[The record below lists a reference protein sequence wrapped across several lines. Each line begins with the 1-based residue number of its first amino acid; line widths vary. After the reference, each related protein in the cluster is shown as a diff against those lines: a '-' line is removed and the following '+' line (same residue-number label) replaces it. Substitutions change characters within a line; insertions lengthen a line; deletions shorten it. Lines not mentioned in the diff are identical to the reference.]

1 MKTLILASA
10 LLLGSAAQAE
20 VRAVFVGIDKYA
32 HGSAQPPSLRFAD
45 LSGAVADTRRI
56 REALARSHGLAV
68 GAMPDD
74 GNCQSQSPT
83 ALTLINRCATKAA
96 ILAAW
101 QQQLAASKAGD
112 TLLLYFAGHGSRFIN
127 EDGSQASGFNSTLMP
142 HDARRPQ
149 ATEVTDII
157 DTETR
162 TFINLATSRGV
173 NVVTW
178 FDSCNSGT
186 ASRDGNSASRSAPPM
201 RVGVRLEKTRD
212 PNVYG
217 KLGAYRVH
225 LAGAADG
232 QDATEVGQVGAR
244 AGRFTTAL
252 AKAIT
257 DTPQASFAD
266 LAARVVEEVT
276 RDSGGRQVPHAEGAL
291 RASLGGPEIKAAT
304 FDVVVDGSRLVMA
317 GGRLTGVTKGSRFA
331 LFTTTG
337 EALGGGSGIKAR
349 AVQVGLGDAM
359 LEPESPLPP
368 GWPAVLVAREISH
381 VFDGPKLPLAVADPG
396 AMAVVKRLDFVAVD
410 PAGRF
415 RLQPAGGGL
424 QLSGPTGV
432 LAMLPPASD
441 PMFGVRLASAL
452 EKVAR
457 VEQWQAQISPRTG
470 VILCVRSEADAKKGD
485 TDAGGYNDPAWC
497 KDNPPASIDLK
508 TTSGIMVSAINNSP
522 KPRHIYVLAVD
533 DKYSVTLVLPGFGAK
548 EKPIQPDKAFA
559 IPDEQVLD
567 PTGPGNLRFVAL
579 SSDGP
584 LNASALE
591 QSETDQIDQHVCL
604 SAVAGDFCENPDKA
618 RSGDWGQ
625 VREWSASIV
634 NAQVKP

>member
-1 MKTLILASA
+1 MRKLLLAAA
-10 LLLGSAAQAE
+10 LLLGSVAQAE

-32 HGSAQPPSLRFAD
+32 YGSAQPPSLRFAD

-56 REALARSHGLAV
+56 RDALARSHGLAV
-68 GAMPDD
+68 GAMPEGQD
-74 GNCQSQSPT
+74 CQSQGAA
-83 ALTLINRCATKAA
+83 ALTLINSCATKAA

-127 EDGSQASGFNSTLMP
+127 EDGSQASGYNSTLMP

-157 DTETR
+157 DAETR

-186 ASRDGNSASRSAPPM
+186 ASRDGNSASRAAPPM

-217 KLGAYRVH
+217 NLGAYRVH
-225 LAGAADG
+225 MAGAADG

-266 LAARVVEEVT
+266 LAARVAAEVT

-291 RASLGGPEIKAAT
+291 RATLGGPEIKAAT

-317 GGRLTGVTKGSRFA
+317 GGRLTGVTQGSRFA

-337 EALGGGSGIKAR
+337 EALGGGSGLKAR
-349 AVQVGLGDAM
+349 VVQLGLGDAV
-359 LEPESPLPP
+359 LELESPLPP
-368 GWPAVLVAREISH
+368 GWPAVLVARELSH
-381 VFDGPKLPLAVADPG
+381 VFEGPKLPLAVADPD

-415 RLQPAGGGL
+415 RLQPAGGGI

-432 LAMLPPASD
+432 LAMLPSASD

-457 VEQWQAQISPRTG
+457 VEQWQSQISPRPG
-470 VILCVRSEADAKKGD
+470 VILCVRSEADAGGD
-485 TDAGGYNDPAWC
+485 TDAAWC
-497 KDNPPASIDLK
+497 RDDPPAKLDLA
-508 TTSGIMVSAINNSP
+508 TTSRILVSVVNTSP
-522 KPRHIYVLAVD
+522 TPRHVYVLAIG
-533 DKYSVTLVLPGFGAK
+533 DKYSMTLVLPGFGAR
-548 EKPIQPDKAFA
+548 EKPIRPEGTNA
-559 IPDEQVLD
+559 IPNDQSLT
-567 PTGPGNLRFVAL
+567 PTGPGRLRFVAL
-579 SSDGP
+579 SSDQP

-591 QSETDQIDQHVCL
+591 QTDTDEIDQHVCM
-604 SAVAGDFCENPDKA
+604 SAVAGAFCRGNDQS
-618 RSGDWGQ
+618 RSGGASM
-625 VREWSASIV
+625 VGEWSVAIV
-634 NAQVKP
+634 NAEVKP

>member
-1 MKTLILASA
+1 MKKLLLATA

-32 HGSAQPPSLRFAD
+32 YGNAQPPSLRFTD

-68 GAMPDD
+68 GDMPE
-74 GNCQSQSPT
+74 GENCQSQSAA
-83 ALTLINRCATKAA
+83 ALTLINACATKAA

-101 QQQLAASKAGD
+101 QQQLDASQAGD

-149 ATEVTDII
+149 AAAVTDII
-157 DTETR
+157 DAETR
-162 TFINLATSRGV
+162 NFINLATSRGV

-186 ASRDGNSASRSAPPM
+186 ASRDGNSASRSAPPLP
-201 RVGVRLEKTRD
+201 VASPVEKARD
-212 PNVYG
+212 PSVYG
-217 KLGAYRVH
+217 NRGAYRVH
-225 LAGAADG
+225 MAGAADG

-291 RASLGGPEIKAAT
+291 RATLGGPEIKAAT

-337 EALGGGSGIKAR
+337 EALGGGNGLKAR
-349 AVQVGLGDAM
+349 VVDIALGDAV
-359 LEPESPLPP
+359 LEPEAPLPP
-368 GWPAVLVAREISH
+368 GWPGKLVAREISH
-381 VFDGPKLPLAVADPG
+381 VFEGPKLPLAVADP
-396 AMAVVKRLDFVAVD
+396 AALAVVKRLDFVAID
-410 PAGRF
+410 PGGRF
-415 RLQPAGGGL
+415 KLQPANGGF
-424 QLSGPTGV
+424 QLVGPTGN
-432 LAMLPPASD
+432 LAMLPPPGD
-441 PMFGVRLASAL
+441 RQFGVKLASAL

-457 VEQWQAQISPRTG
+457 FEQWQAQISPRAG
-470 VILCVRSEADAKKGD
+470 VILCIREADAQGD
-485 TDAGGYNDPAWC
+485 NDPAWC
-497 KDNPPASIDLK
+497 KDNPQASLDLK
-508 TTSGIMVSAINNSP
+508 PNSRISVSVVNNSL
-522 KPRHIYVLAVD
+522 KPRHIYVLALGE
-533 DKYSVTLVLPGFGAK
+533 KYGVTLMLPRFGAE
-548 EKPIQPDKAFA
+548 EKA
-559 IPDEQVLD
+559 IPKGGTNAMPNDQLPALEG
-567 PTGPGNLRFVAL
+567 TGKLRFVAL
-579 SSDGP
+579 SSDRP
-584 LNASALE
+584 LNASALD
-591 QSETDQIDQHVCL
+591 QTDTDQIDQHACL
-604 SAVAGDFCENPDKA
+604 SAVAGAFCRGADQA
-618 RSGDWGQ
+618 RSGGGSQ
-625 VREWSASIV
+625 VGEWSVAV
-634 NAQVKP
+634 VDAEVKP

>member
-1 MKTLILASA
+1 MRKLLLASA
-10 LLLGSAAQAE
+10 LLLGSAAHAE

-32 HGSAQPPSLRFAD
+32 YGNAQPPNLRFAD

-56 REALARSHGLAV
+56 REALARSHGVDV
-68 GAMPDD
+68 GDMPE
-74 GNCQSQSPT
+74 GENCQSQSAA
-83 ALTLINRCATKAA
+83 ALTLINQCATKAA

-101 QQQLAASKAGD
+101 NQQLAASKAGD
-112 TLLLYFAGHGSRFIN
+112 TLLLYFAGHGSRFLS
-127 EDGSQASGFNSTLMP
+127 EDSSQASGYHSTLMP
-142 HDARRPQ
+142 HDARRPR
-149 ATEVTDII
+149 ATAVSDII

-162 TFINLATSRGV
+162 NFINQATSNGV
-173 NVVTW
+173 NVVTL

-186 ASRDGNSASRSAPPM
+186 ASRDGNSASRSAPPL
-201 RVGVRLEKTRD
+201 RVGLALEKARD

-252 AKAIT
+252 AKALI
-257 DTPQASFAD
+257 DTPNARFAD
-266 LAARVVEEVT
+266 LAERVVEEVK
-276 RDSGGRQVPHAEGAL
+276 RGSGGRQVPHAEGAL
-291 RASLGGPEIKAAT
+291 RATLGGPEVKAAT
-304 FDVVVDGSRLVMA
+304 FDVVVDGNRLVMA

-337 EALGGGSGIKAR
+337 EALGGGNGLKTRVVDIA
-349 AVQVGLGDAM
+349 LGDAV
-359 LEPESPLPP
+359 LEPESPMPP
-368 GWPAVLVAREISH
+368 GWPGKLVAREISH
-381 VFDGPKLPLAVADPG
+381 VFEGPKLPLAVADLAALP
-396 AMAVVKRLDFVAVD
+396 VVKRLDFVTID
-410 PAGRF
+410 PGGRF
-415 RLQPAGGGL
+415 KLQPVNGGL
-424 QLSGPTGV
+424 QLVGPTGNLV
-432 LAMLPPASD
+432 MLPP
-441 PMFGVRLASAL
+441 PGNPQFGVKLASAL

-457 VEQWQAQISPRTG
+457 LEHWYAQINPRPG
-470 VILCVRSEADAKKGD
+470 VILCVRSEVDAQGD
-485 TDAGGYNDPAWC
+485 SDPAWC
-497 KDNPPASIDLK
+497 KDDPPAALDLN
-508 TTSGIMVSAINNSP
+508 TTSRIMVSVVNNSP
-522 KPRHIYVLAVD
+522 TPRHVYVLAVG

-548 EKPIQPDKAFA
+548 EKPIQRGDAIA
-559 IPDEQVLD
+559 IPDDQSLTPE
-567 PTGPGNLRFVAL
+567 GPGKLRFLAL

-591 QSETDQIDQHVCL
+591 QSDTDQTDQHVCL
-604 SAVAGDFCENPDKA
+604 SAVAGAFCQNPDQA

>member
-1 MKTLILASA
+1 MRKLLLASA
-10 LLLGSAAQAE
+10 LLIGSAAQAE

-32 HGSAQPPSLRFAD
+32 YGSAQPPSLRFAD

-68 GAMPDD
+68 GTMPEGQD
-74 GNCQSQSPT
+74 CQSQGAA
-83 ALTLINRCATKAA
+83 ALTLINSCATKAA

-101 QQQLAASKAGD
+101 NQQLAASKAGD

-127 EDGSQASGFNSTLMP
+127 EDGSQASGYNSTLMP

-186 ASRDGNSASRSAPPM
+186 ASRDGNSASRAAPPL

-217 KLGAYRVH
+217 NLGAYRVH
-225 LAGAADG
+225 MAGAADG

-276 RDSGGRQVPHAEGAL
+276 RGSGGRQVPHAEGAL
-291 RASLGGPEIKAAT
+291 RATLGGPEVKAAT

-337 EALGGGSGIKAR
+337 EALGGGSGLKAR
-349 AVQVGLGDAM
+349 VVESGLGDAV

-368 GWPAVLVAREISH
+368 GWPAVLVARELTH
-381 VFDGPKLPLAVADPG
+381 VFEGPKLPLAVLDPG
-396 AMAVVKRLDFVAVD
+396 ALAVVKRLDFVAID
-410 PAGRF
+410 PGGRF
-415 RLQPAGGGL
+415 RLQPADGGL
-424 QLSGPTGV
+424 QLSGPTGR
-432 LAMLPPASD
+432 LAMLPQPSD

-457 VEQWQAQISPRTG
+457 FEQWQAQVSPRPG
-470 VILCVRSEADAKKGD
+470 VILCVRSERDAQGD
-485 TDAGGYNDPAWC
+485 TDAAWC
-497 KDNPPASIDLK
+497 QDDPPKTLDL
-508 TTSGIMVSAINNSP
+508 TSTSNILVSVVNSSP
-522 KPRHIYVLAVD
+522 TPRHVYVLAIG
-533 DKYSVTLVLPGFGAK
+533 DKYSMTLVLPGLGAR
-548 EKPIQPDKAFA
+548 ERPIQPNGTNA
-559 IPDEQVLD
+559 IPNDQSLT
-567 PTGPGNLRFVAL
+567 PTGPGKLRFVAL
-579 SSDGP
+579 SSDQP
-584 LNASALE
+584 LNAGALE
-591 QSETDQIDQHVCL
+591 QTDTDEIDQHICL
-604 SAVAGDFCENPDKA
+604 SAVAGAFCRGADQS
-618 RSGDWGQ
+618 RSGGASM
-625 VREWSASIV
+625 VGEWSVAIV
-634 NAQVKP
+634 DAEVKP